1 MAELLKSFLT
11 VKYKLHNPSQRR
23 RAMLLD
29 TMRRAHLGYDKL
41 LRVCQTD
48 IEELAGIKELKL
60 RNDAYKTLTKKLQD
74 LAKPLPLGNG
84 PKQAIQADVLAQA
97 ESYRQLKLEDGNT
110 GYPSVA
116 RLNVEET
123 DFEQAIEG
131 LANATTVIE
140 EDEYRDLL
148 ATLSR
153 PGLPRP
159 LNILKNRVDG
169 GALILKDHV
178 GRLFV
183 FINLLPKSAKR
194 KRQVDLSGLSDTRTG
209 EVMSRKTSG
218 GDIFP
223 LEASEWH
230 NEKFLSKGTL
240 QSSRLIYDGKDFY
253 FAATFQFEAPV
264 REPVNYLG
272 IDRGIVILAAW
283 SVVNGDGMP
292 IEEGSVSGQR
302 LRTVQRR
309 QEQQQKETQSKGKI
323 YKSKTRRH
331 IADEEVH
338 KAANEI
344 VAAAVKHNAIVV
356 MEDLKTISMGPHH
369 ARPKGARRGGFRRM
383 LTRAQYMKLKHFVGY
398 RLLLEGYPPLR
409 RGKPNYI
416 EIHPAYTS
424 VTCSKCGNRDKASRE
439 SQALFV
445 CSSCGYKENAD
456 LNASKMVAGKGIH
469 FDKVVKGK
477 KKGQKLKEHEQFLA
491 WYANMKNGGGVH
503 ANGP

>member
-183 FINLLPKSAKR
+183 FYQPAPEKCKTKTTSRFKWAKR
-194 KRQVDLSGLSDTRTG
+194 HAHRGSDVAQNKWRRHFPTG
-209 EVMSRKTSG
+209 
-218 GDIFP
+218 
-223 LEASEWH
+223 
-230 NEKFLSKGTL
+230 
-240 QSSRLIYDGKDFY
+240 
-253 FAATFQFEAPV
+253 
-264 REPVNYLG
+264 
-272 IDRGIVILAAW
+272 
-283 SVVNGDGMP
+283 
-292 IEEGSVSGQR
+292 GQR
-302 LRTVQRR
+302 VAQREIPVER
-309 QEQQQKETQSKGKI
+309 NSTIQPP
-323 YKSKTRRH
+323 H
-331 IADEEVH
+331 I
-338 KAANEI
+338 
-344 VAAAVKHNAIVV
+344 
-356 MEDLKTISMGPHH
+356 
-369 ARPKGARRGGFRRM
+369 
-383 LTRAQYMKLKHFVGY
+383 
-398 RLLLEGYPPLR
+398 
-409 RGKPNYI
+409 
-416 EIHPAYTS
+416 
-424 VTCSKCGNRDKASRE
+424 
-439 SQALFV
+439 
-445 CSSCGYKENAD
+445 
-456 LNASKMVAGKGIH
+456 
-469 FDKVVKGK
+469 
-477 KKGQKLKEHEQFLA
+477 
-491 WYANMKNGGGVH
+491 
-503 ANGP
+503 